1 MGCEDCKIQNNN
13 ERFVFESAMAM
24 AERTIRRL
32 WIVAILLIVLFVGT
46 NAAWILYESQFQDV
60 TVAVEQGAETN
71 GDGIAFNANGSEV
84 NYYGG
89 ESLAEN

>member
-1 MGCEDCKIQNNN
+1 MDCEGCKGNSD
-13 ERFVFESAMAM
+13 RLVFESAMAM
-24 AERTIRRL
+24 AERTIKRL
-32 WIVAILLIVLFVGT
+32 WVVVILLIVLFVGT
-46 NAAWILYESQFQDV
+46 NAAWILYESQFQNV

-71 GDGIAFNANGSEV
+71 GDSIAFNANGSEV